1 MSLSVPCDG
10 DGGRSERC
18 QWQDVDSINN
28 AGPVGV
34 RVHGTLRRDVELAVC
49 SAVGLNT
56 PVDITHTHTRCSF
69 SVIPQSASAT
79 QSSLALNQVDLR

>member
-1 MSLSVPCDG
+1 MRDVN
-10 DGGRSERC
+10 GRT
-18 QWQDVDSINN
+18 WTINN

-56 PVDITHTHTRCSF
+56 AVDILHTHTYACSHCSF